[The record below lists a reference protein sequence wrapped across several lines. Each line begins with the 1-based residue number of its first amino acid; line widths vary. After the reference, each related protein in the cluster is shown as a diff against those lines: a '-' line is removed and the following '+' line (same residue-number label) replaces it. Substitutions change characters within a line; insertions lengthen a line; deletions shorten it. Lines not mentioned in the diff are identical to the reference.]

1 MSSMAMRTESELL
14 QAAHQFLLEMNREAR
29 VFTKDE
35 FRRAVNS
42 DEMFER
48 HWLTGFSAFLA
59 KVDDGGQQRFVVGSA
74 FGGCLGKEEFERRIH
89 GMEKEGVAYSFA
101 THLAVINYE
110 FFMPVVHEGK
120 LKKELDS
127 LFYKDALL
135 ERVRALGL
143 AEVQC
148 HFPRDEKEGETDYL
162 ERLCR
167 WLGGKFG
174 GYSMSKVDGRFR
186 MSTLKTQAEAFEG
199 LARRGEQYLADEE
212 TVVVRF
218 IFRCGQSAAPC
229 SSDFDGRCDLP
240 SAQDDRAIK
249 RDAYLVQYFFWKL
262 FVESITKA
270 VNGEAE
276 IWLVESGLRSC
287 LHIWSRTAGSMV
299 IPGQNSDDPWYRPIL
314 RPFGLG

>member
-1 MSSMAMRTESELL
+1 MHTESELL
-14 QAAHQFLLEMNREAR
+14 HAAHQFLLEMNREAR

-35 FRRAVNS
+35 FRQAVNS

-48 HWLTGFSAFLA
+48 HWLTGFSQFLA

-74 FGGCLGKEEFERRIH
+74 FGGCLSKEEFERRIH
-89 GMEKEGVAYSFA
+89 GMEKEGGGYSFA

-110 FFMPVVHEGK
+110 FFMPVVHEVK

-148 HFPRDEKEGETDYL
+148 HFPRDEKEGEIDYL

-167 WLGGKFG
+167 WLGDKFG
-174 GYSMSKVDGRFR
+174 GYSMSNVDGRFR
-186 MSTLKTQAEAFEG
+186 MCTLKTKAEAFEG

-218 IFRCGQSAAPC
+218 IFKCGQSAAPY

-262 FVESITKA
+262 FVESIVKS

-276 IWLVESGLRSC
+276 TWLVESGIRNC
-287 LHIWSRTAGSMV
+287 LHIWSRTDSATLFQTQDAG
-299 IPGQNSDDPWYRPIL
+299 GPWYGRLL
-314 RPFGLG
+314 RTIGIG